1 MLVRPLMTNLKMTV
15 LFLHVAH
22 LSHSVYKSSHP
33 LLGEWAA
40 EGVGLWTDVC
50 HPPHKLPASDINQTF
65 LSANLA
71 RLLAFEWQAARP
83 PTHTFQ

>member
-50 HPPHKLPASDINQTF
+50 HPPQP
-65 LSANLA
+65 
-71 RLLAFEWQAARP
+71 LLRFSSVAQSC
-83 PTHTFQ
+83 PTLCDPMN

>member
-33 LLGEWAA
+33 LLGGWAA

-50 HPPHKLPASDINQTF
+50 HSP
-65 LSANLA
+65 
-71 RLLAFEWQAARP
+71 RP
-83 PTHTFQ
+83 PFSSVQLLSRIQLFVTP